1 MIKAI
6 EYGILADE
14 VTENIDVYAYYATM
28 EDFQNNHDRL
38 SVAVTYDNG
47 CFVEITDFD
56 NNVLYST
63 YVENGIEADKI
74 INVVDA
80 VLGVTRTMNNVD
92 DF

>member
-6 EYGILADE
+6 EYGAIVDE

-28 EDFQNNHDRL
+28 EDFQNNRDEV
-38 SVAVTYDNG
+38 SIAVTYDG
-47 CFVEITDFD
+47 GFLIEITDFN

-63 YVENGIEADKI
+63 NVDNGVEVNRI
-74 INVVDA
+74 INIVDA
-80 VLGVTRTMNNVD
+80 VLGVTQTLNNVD

>member
-6 EYGILADE
+6 EYGAIVDE

-28 EDFQNNHDRL
+28 EDFQNNRDEV
-38 SVAVTYDNG
+38 SIAVTYDRSYL
-47 CFVEITDFD
+47 VEITDFD

-63 YVENGIEADKI
+63 YAEDGIEVNRI
-74 INVVDA
+74 INIVDA
-80 VLGVTRTMNNVD
+80 VLGVTQTLNNID

>member
-6 EYGILADE
+6 EYGVIADE

-28 EDFQNNHDRL
+28 EDFQNNRDEV
-38 SVAVTYDNG
+38 SIAVTYDRSYL
-47 CFVEITDFD
+47 VEITDFD

-63 YVENGIEADKI
+63 YAEDGIEVNKI
-74 INVVDA
+74 INIVDA
-80 VLGVTRTMNNVD
+80 VLGVTQTLNNID